1 MSKQYDLLRLIVQ
14 KMEIHTEDDNRDE
27 GVSTDSII
35 DSMKLNKWSPVVRKN
50 LVRQSAVVAA
60 WKSSME
66 KAV

>member
-1 MSKQYDLLRLIVQ
+1 MTKQYDLLRLIVQ

-27 GVSTDSII
+27 GVSSDSIM
-35 DSMKLNKWSPVVRKN
+35 DNNKLNKWSPTMRKN

-60 WKSSME
+60 SKSSME